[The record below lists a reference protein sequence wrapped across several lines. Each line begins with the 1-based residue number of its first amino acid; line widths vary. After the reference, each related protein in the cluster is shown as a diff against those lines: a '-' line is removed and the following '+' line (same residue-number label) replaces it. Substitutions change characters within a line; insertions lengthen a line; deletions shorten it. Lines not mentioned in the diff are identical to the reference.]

1 MDRHDDIHAIET
13 LIYHYADLIDAGRF
27 EDVARLFANAC
38 VVSPDGEECA
48 GEGPVLA
55 LYQKTARI
63 YPDTGTPCTEHM
75 TTNVSVQLSDEGDT
89 ASATSRFTVLQARE
103 DFPLQVII
111 AGQYRDR
118 FRKRE
123 GRWEFE
129 RREMYP
135 RLIGDLS
142 HHLMVPLSP

>member
-1 MDRHDDIHAIET
+1 MDRQADIHAIET

-27 EDVARLFANAC
+27 EDVARLFANGC
-38 VVSPDGEECA
+38 VVSPDGEECS

-55 LYQKTARI
+55 LYRKTARI

-75 TTNVSVQLSDEGDT
+75 TSNVSVQLAEPGDT
-89 ASATSRFTVLQARE
+89 ATSSSRFTVLQARE

-118 FRKRE
+118 FRKRN
-123 GRWEFE
+123 GQWEFT

-142 HHLMVPLSP
+142 RHLMVPLNP

>member
-13 LIYHYADLIDAGRF
+13 LIYRYADLIDAGRF

-38 VVSPDGEECA
+38 IVSPEGVECS
-48 GEGPVLA
+48 GFEPVLA

-75 TTNVSVQLSDEGDT
+75 TTNVSVQLSGEG

-103 DFPLQVII
+103 DFPLLVIL
-111 AGQYRDR
+111 AGESRDH
-118 FRKRE
+118 FRKRD
-123 GRWEFE
+123 GHWAACWHAE
-129 RREMYP
+129 R
-135 RLIGDLS
+135 IAGS
-142 HHLMVPLSP
+142 GGG